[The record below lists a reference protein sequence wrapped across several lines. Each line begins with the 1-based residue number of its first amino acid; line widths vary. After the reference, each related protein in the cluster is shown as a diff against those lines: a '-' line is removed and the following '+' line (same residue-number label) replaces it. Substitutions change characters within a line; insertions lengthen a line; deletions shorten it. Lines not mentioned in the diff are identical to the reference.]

1 MIVRNKITK
10 QGLWLFFL
18 FPLLFVADILYGAMG
33 FYGVKLWVSP
43 GELFRGVALI
53 AAIVITSKNSS
64 LLGFSTRIWFYL
76 TFLSA
81 LPSIII
87 SATLGSDLLRDI
99 IFLFRIFYGPWI
111 ILMIIILVRKYR
123 ITNDT
128 IFRWIEI
135 SGYLLGIVLLFTQF
149 LGFKQDTYGSYAV
162 GSTGIFTAQNDLTL
176 SIGIAML
183 ASCYHVIYS
192 FSLIR
197 LLLLG
202 LTIFACVNIGTRASL
217 AVALACVL
225 VILVLTVRGKHFGKQ
240 RKRSVRR
247 VKLIVVGSFAIT
259 CMLLIL
265 GYGFQLQQR
274 TTYQQD
280 KINRLAQG
288 ELPRSLTLQLAHGYL
303 AKRPW
308 FHQLTGEGISSF
320 MKGIGKFYT
329 GETDSKLVEV
339 DYLDLLG
346 AVGGICTLLLY
357 MIYSYLF
364 FKVLKIFIFIRFSEA
379 GLISAALLMYLGHSI
394 LAGHAF
400 TSPAVST
407 LVAGYAAAALT
418 MEKKKN
424 IFALKK
430 LVDDFEKV

>member
-1 MIVRNKITK
+1 MIIRKKITK
-10 QGLWLFFL
+10 QRLWMFFL

-43 GELFRGVALI
+43 GELLRGVALI
-53 AAIVITSKNSS
+53 AAIVIISKNS
-64 LLGFSTRIWFYL
+64 LLLSSPARIWFYL
-76 TFLSA
+76 TLLSA

-87 SATLGSDLLRDI
+87 SATLDENLLQDI
-99 IFLFRIFYGPWI
+99 IFLFRIFYGPFI
-111 ILMIIILVRKYR
+111 ILMIITLIRKYR
-123 ITNDT
+123 VTNDS
-128 IFRWIEI
+128 IFKWIES
-135 SGYLLGIVLLFTQF
+135 SGYLLGIILLSTQF
-149 LGFKQDTYGSYAV
+149 LGFKQNTYGSYAV

-183 ASCYHVIYS
+183 AACYHVIYS
-192 FSLIR
+192 FSFIR

-202 LTIFACVNIGTRASL
+202 LTMFACVNIGTRASL

-247 VKLIVVGSFAIT
+247 VKLIVVGSFAII
-259 CMLLIL
+259 CMLFIL

-288 ELPRSLTLQLAHGYL
+288 ELPRAVTLQLAHGYL

-308 FHQLTGEGISSF
+308 FYQLTGEGISSF
-320 MKGIGKFYT
+320 MKGIGRSYT
-329 GETDSKLVEV
+329 GKTDSKLVEV

-357 MIYSYLF
+357 IIYIYLF
-364 FKVLKIFIFIRFSEA
+364 VNTLKIFVFIRLSEA

-424 IFALKK
+424 IFAPKQ
-430 LVDDFEKV
+430 FG